1 MDKTEHLGGKYYG
14 KSFSYEDD
22 KIRKLFAYFLLFSGV
37 LIFTSSLLG
46 AFDGL
51 SHWTSL
57 FLKKNLGITNR
68 WTHTYGP
75 DWFVSLMQKTSSLGG
90 KIQLILGTILIS
102 IFYKLKGRTK
112 LLWKFLFVF
121 LGANFILLILK
132 LSFAEDIPY
141 EPIDL
146 FIGNVAPF
154 PSGHAMISLVF
165 YLTIA
170 VLVSRKQRRKNV
182 RIFFMVS
189 SLVIIFMVSAA
200 RVLVGAHTVTEVIAG
215 LSVGLIWLCLCWFAE
230 RFLKINYRWDI

>member
-1 MDKTEHLGGKYYG
+1 
-14 KSFSYEDD
+14 
-22 KIRKLFAYFLLFSGV
+22 
-37 LIFTSSLLG
+37 
-46 AFDGL
+46 
-51 SHWTSL
+51 
-57 FLKKNLGITNR
+57 
-68 WTHTYGP
+68 
-75 DWFVSLMQKTSSLGG
+75 MQKTSSLGG